1 MNVLLIDATQ
11 SFLDF
16 AIRCA
21 RAGHVVRW
29 FVGPLKNGNPS
40 EVGRGFTEFERV
52 PDFKPHLRWAD
63 LILCSDNVKY
73 LQDLVVWR
81 RRGLPILAPSPE
93 ATSLELLRDKG
104 QESFKSAGLD
114 VMPSTSFED
123 YDTAIEF
130 VKKNMKRYV
139 SKPDGDAD
147 KALSYVSKSPQDMV
161 SMLMRWKKTQKQ
173 KREFILQEF
182 VPGIEMAV
190 GGWFGSHGFNEY
202 VLENFEFKK
211 LMNDD
216 LGCNTGEQGC
226 YDEETEVLTDS
237 GWKYWR
243 DVNPDDELATLVDG
257 ETKFEKPS
265 ALVQFDVD
273 GPMVRWKNRSIDILV
288 TPNHNMYVQ
297 KQRAARKK
305 SDEYE
310 FILAEDCTQSQ
321 YSIKRTGSWTGQ
333 SPEYFVLPG
342 NEWSTG
348 IGVRHTPEIKV
359 PFDKW
364 CSFLGIYM
372 AEGYSGKHQAHIAQ
386 SHPGKCEKVKALLD
400 GLPFRVDRVEH
411 GFRINCAQLARVVKP
426 FGRSHEKRV
435 PDYIKGARPEHIAE
449 FLDAF
454 SVGDAHEQ
462 ANGSRM
468 FYTSNKGLADDL
480 QELMLRCGSV
490 GVIKGLK
497 KKEALSQINGRTIYQ
512 RRTAYVVYERKRKT
526 QSWLD
531 ARDRKIVDY
540 KGKVYCATVSSH
552 VLFVRRNGKPLWCGN
567 TVIKYVKQSQS
578 KLFKETLAKVEQQ
591 LHGLDY
597 KGFVDISVIVD
608 SEGKARP
615 LEYTMRPGWPL
626 FNIQQAVHREPV
638 EFLKALA
645 EGKDDFEPYTD
656 HALGVVLT
664 IPDYP
669 YSHLTNKE
677 VTGYPVYYLD
687 DDNPFRAELHPC
699 ELMCGEAPTEESGK
713 IVMRDQFLSAGDYLL
728 VATGIGKSVREAKDW
743 AYQACESVE
752 IPNSVGY
759 RTDIGNRL
767 EEQLPILQEHGYATA
782 WEW

>member
-29 FVGPLKNGNPS
+29 FVGPLKSGDPS
-40 EVGRGFTEFERV
+40 EVGRGFDEFERV
-52 PDFKPHLRWAD
+52 PDFKPHFRWAD

-73 LQDLVVWR
+73 LHDLTIWR
-81 RRGLPILAPSPE
+81 KRGLPILAPSPE
-93 ATSLELLRDKG
+93 AADFELLRDKG
-104 QESFKSAGLD
+104 QESFEKAGLD
-114 VMPSTSFED
+114 VMPSTSFSD
-123 YDTAIEF
+123 YDSAIEF

-161 SMLMRWKKTQKQ
+161 AMLMRWKKTQKQ

-190 GGWFGSHGFNEY
+190 GGWFGPHGFNEY

-216 LGCNTGEQGC
+216 LGCNTGEQG
-226 YDEETEVLTDS
+226 
-237 GWKYWR
+237 
-243 DVNPDDELATLVDG
+243 
-257 ETKFEKPS
+257 
-265 ALVQFDVD
+265 
-273 GPMVRWKNRSIDILV
+273 
-288 TPNHNMYVQ
+288 
-297 KQRAARKK
+297 
-305 SDEYE
+305 
-310 FILAEDCTQSQ
+310 
-321 YSIKRTGSWTGQ
+321 
-333 SPEYFVLPG
+333 
-342 NEWSTG
+342 
-348 IGVRHTPEIKV
+348 
-359 PFDKW
+359 
-364 CSFLGIYM
+364 
-372 AEGYSGKHQAHIAQ
+372 
-386 SHPGKCEKVKALLD
+386 
-400 GLPFRVDRVEH
+400 
-411 GFRINCAQLARVVKP
+411 
-426 FGRSHEKRV
+426 
-435 PDYIKGARPEHIAE
+435 
-449 FLDAF
+449 
-454 SVGDAHEQ
+454 
-462 ANGSRM
+462 
-468 FYTSNKGLADDL
+468 
-480 QELMLRCGSV
+480 
-490 GVIKGLK
+490 
-497 KKEALSQINGRTIYQ
+497 
-512 RRTAYVVYERKRKT
+512 TA
-526 QSWLD
+526 
-531 ARDRKIVDY
+531 
-540 KGKVYCATVSSH
+540 
-552 VLFVRRNGKPLWCGN
+552 
-567 TVIKYVKQSQS
+567 IKYVKQSDS

-638 EFLKALA
+638 EFLKSLA
-645 EGKDDFEPYTD
+645 DGIDDFEPYTD

-669 YSHLTNKE
+669 YSHLTHKE
-677 VTGYPVYYLD
+677 VIGYPVYFLD
-687 DDNPFRAELHPC
+687 DDNPFRGELHPC
-699 ELMCGEAPTEESGK
+699 ELMKGEAPTQRGQK
-713 IVMRDQFLSAGDYLL
+713 IVMEEQFLSAGDYLL

-743 AYQACESVE
+743 AYKAAESVE

-767 EEQLPILQEHGYATA
+767 KKQLPILQEQGYATA